1 MSEKWRAELL
11 GLQHD
16 IRSLVAA
23 DSTLKQ
29 KNRRSSKPLK
39 EVNHLLKLTDNINK
53 QSSISDQDVMDIL
66 NSIVA
71 LSQITTSQT
80 LINIVQRR
88 ADYFWD
94 LHAGFLKLRAIK

>member
-16 IRSLVAA
+16 VRSLVAA
-23 DSTLKQ
+23 DDTLKR
-29 KNRRSSKPLK
+29 KNKRSSKPLK
-39 EVNHLLKLTDNINK
+39 EVNHLLKLVDSITK
-53 QSSISDQDVMDIL
+53 QPGISDQDVMDIL

-80 LINIVQRR
+80 LINIIQRR
-88 ADYFWD
+88 ADYLWD
-94 LHAGFLKLRAIK
+94 LHAEFLKLKAVK